1 MREYDVIVE
10 TIRNQGCV
18 TMEDVRALCVLGIP
32 AVNIC
37 VEAVPFE
44 DFLRQLDKFINV

>member
-1 MREYDVIVE
+1 MRKYDVIVG
-10 TIRNQGCV
+10 TIRSRGCV
-18 TMEDVRALCVLGIP
+18 TMEDVRALCELGIP

-44 DFLRQLDKFINV
+44 DFLRQLDKFVNV

>member
-1 MREYDVIVE
+1 MIVE
-10 TIRNQGCV
+10 TIRCRGCV
-18 TMEDVRALCVLGIP
+18 TLEDVRKLCELGIP

-44 DFLRQLDKFINV
+44 DFLKQLDKFINV

>member
-1 MREYDVIVE
+1 MREYNEIVE

-18 TMEDVRALCVLGIP
+18 TMRDVRALCELGIP

-37 VEAVPFE
+37 VEVVPVE
-44 DFLRQLDKFINV
+44 AFLRQLDKFINV

>member
-1 MREYDVIVE
+1 MREYDEIVE

-18 TMEDVRALCVLGIP
+18 TIDDVRALCWLGIP

-37 VEAVPFE
+37 LKVVPVE
-44 DFLRQLDKFINV
+44 DFLEYLDYFVKV

>member
-1 MREYDVIVE
+1 MREIVE

-18 TMEDVRALCVLGIP
+18 TMVDVRKLCELGIP

>member
-1 MREYDVIVE
+1 MREYDVIVK

-18 TMEDVRALCVLGIP
+18 TMADVRKLCELGIP

-37 VEAVPFE
+37 VEVVDVE
-44 DFLRQLDKFINV
+44 NFLRQLDDFINV

>member
-1 MREYDVIVE
+1 MIVE

-18 TMEDVRALCVLGIP
+18 TMEDVRALCELGIP

-37 VEAVPFE
+37 VDAVPVE

>member
-1 MREYDVIVE
+1 MREYNEIVE

-18 TMEDVRALCVLGIP
+18 TMEDVRALCELGIP

-37 VEAVPFE
+37 VEAV
-44 DFLRQLDKFINV
+44 LVDKFLEELDNFVNV

>member
-1 MREYDVIVE
+1 MSEYNEIVE

-18 TMEDVRALCVLGIP
+18 TLEDVRKLCGLGIP

-37 VEAVPFE
+37 IEAVPFE
-44 DFLRQLDKFINV
+44 DFLECLDKFINV

>member
-1 MREYDVIVE
+1 MIVE
-10 TIRNQGCV
+10 TIRCRGYV
-18 TMEDVRALCVLGIP
+18 TMEDVRALCELGIP

-44 DFLRQLDKFINV
+44 DFLECLDKFINV

>member
-1 MREYDVIVE
+1 MSEYDVIVE

-18 TMEDVRALCVLGIP
+18 TMADVRALCELGIP

-44 DFLRQLDKFINV
+44 NFLEQLDKFINV